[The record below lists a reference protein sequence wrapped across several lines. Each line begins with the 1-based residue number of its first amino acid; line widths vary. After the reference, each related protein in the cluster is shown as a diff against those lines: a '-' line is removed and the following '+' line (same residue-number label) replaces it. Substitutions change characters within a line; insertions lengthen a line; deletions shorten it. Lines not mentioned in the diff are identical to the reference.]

1 MSLINKF
8 ISFFLIFI
16 FLVISGCKSAQ
27 KAFVPEKKKGSDAF
41 LVKKKSP
48 LVMPPS
54 YGELPKPNEEVKKKY
69 EKTDIQGLILGSDGK
84 IIEKEKTTGT
94 SSIEKLILK
103 EIKKN

>member
-1 MSLINKF
+1 M
-8 ISFFLIFI
+8 
-16 FLVISGCKSAQ
+16 V
-27 KAFVPEKKKGSDAF
+27 
-41 LVKKKSP
+41 
-48 LVMPPS
+48 S
-54 YGELPKPNEEVKKKY
+54 YLNPMKRSKKKY